1 MRNGLIAPVA
11 SLTVPRAKKD
21 HQVTFQGT
29 PYLGLILLGE
39 PGYFFEEGD
48 QFCGYRSLICLEN
61 YLVCGHT

>member
-1 MRNGLIAPVA
+1 MLLV
-11 SLTVPRAKKD
+11 KD

-29 PYLGLILLGE
+29 PYIGLILLGE

-61 YLVCGHT
+61 YLVCGHA